1 MRFLW
6 RRDSLL
12 LGSGPGFLRQKAH
25 SFRDLS
31 VREWLQQLS
40 LVVAEHGWINPL
52 AGLDEEVDQRMN
64 GGRFKYRQQLLWN
77 SLRRPREID
86 RALDDSEVDVGCR
99 TEGSPDGPDTSRRL
113 SSPVLRGD
121 ATAEVGSSR

>member
-1 MRFLW
+1 MDRELVLFDPGPEHVVFVAPESKLMRFLW

-52 AGLDEEVDQRMN
+52 AG
-64 GGRFKYRQQLLWN
+64 
-77 SLRRPREID
+77 PPID
-86 RALDDSEVDVGCR
+86 RRVVGLV
-99 TEGSPDGPDTSRRL
+99 RL
-113 SSPVLRGD
+113 GFEERWIHARHGKS
-121 ATAEVGSSR
+121 